1 MLSTL
6 ALDMFHLSRNICV
19 LVPFGEC
26 MDAYEELLMRLKDID
41 IIRQIGS
48 LLSWDQEV
56 LMPPKGAPMR
66 AEQLAWVSK
75 TAHERL
81 TDSRIG
87 SLLGGL
93 EMDES
98 LDEVQRANIRLAR
111 ESYDRATRLPTEFVE
126 EMAKHRSK
134 SLVSWTEAREKDDF
148 SIFRDDL
155 AISIDHA
162 RKKADFYGYENLRYD
177 ALLDLYES
185 GLTVERLDPLF
196 SGLRNNVAPLIR
208 AIVDSG
214 NRPDISWVEEN
225 SWEQPAQ
232 EKLSQS
238 VAEAIGFDFSAGRRD
253 LSTHPFCGGPN
264 PDDVRWTTRYSEAE
278 PFGSLFGSMH
288 ETGHGT
294 YEQGRPREFDFQPA
308 GNANGLGVHE
318 SQSRLWENQVG
329 RSREF
334 CEWSLPL
341 WKQFFPENMEGID
354 AEQLWQAVN
363 LVEPGL
369 IRVDADEATYNLHIM
384 IRYEI
389 EKKLIA
395 GDIEVDELP
404 DAWDEMYQEFLGIS
418 APNRS
423 LGVLQDVHWS
433 MGAIGYFPT
442 YTLGNLY
449 AAQLLE
455 AAREDLP
462 KHDEQ
467 IRSGEFEHLLG
478 WMRENVHNR
487 GSVLKPA
494 NLIEEATGSAPSP
507 DAFVR
512 YLTSKIE
519 RLYGVSA

>member
-1 MLSTL
+1 MS
-6 ALDMFHLSRNICV
+6 
-19 LVPFGEC
+19 
-26 MDAYEELLMRLKDID
+26 AYESLLGRLKEID
-41 IIRQIGS
+41 LIGQIGS
-48 LLSWDQEV
+48 LLGWDQEV
-56 LMPPKGAPMR
+56 MMPPSAAPLR
-66 AEQLAWVSK
+66 AEQLAWISK

-81 TDSRIG
+81 TDPKIG
-87 SLLGGL
+87 DLLG
-93 EMDES
+93 EIEHS
-98 LDEVQRANIRLAR
+98 SELDDVQLANIRLAR
-111 ESYDRATRLPTEFVE
+111 ESYDRATKLPTEFVE

-134 SLVSWTEAREKDDF
+134 SLISWTEAREKDDF

-155 AISIDHA
+155 SLAIEHA
-162 RKKADFYGYENLRYD
+162 RMKADFLGYEHLRYD

-196 SGLRNNVAPLIR
+196 FGLRENVAPLIK
-208 AIVDSG
+208 AVVEEG
-214 NRPDISWVEEN
+214 KRPDMSWIEDN
-225 SWEQPAQ
+225 SWSQKAQ
-232 EKLSQS
+232 EELSQS
-238 VAEAIGFDFSAGRRD
+238 VSEAIGFNFSSGRRD

-264 PDDVRWTTRYSEAE
+264 PDDVRWTTRYSESE

-294 YEQGRPREFDFQPA
+294 YEQGRPRNLDFQPA
-308 GNANGLGVHE
+308 GKANGLGMHE

-334 CEWSLPL
+334 CEWSLSL
-341 WKQFFPENMEGID
+341 WKEFFPENMDGVDGEK
-354 AEQLWQAVN
+354 LWQSVN

-389 EKKLIA
+389 EKRLIS
-395 GDIEVDELP
+395 GDLDVDDLP
-404 DAWDEMYQEFLGIS
+404 DAWDEMYHEFLGIKS
-418 APNRS
+418 PNRS
-423 LGVLQDVHWS
+423 QGVLQDIHWS

-455 AAREDLP
+455 AARKDLP
-462 KHDEQ
+462 NHDDQ
-467 IRSGEFEHLLG
+467 IRSGEFGPLLN
-478 WMRENVHNR
+478 WMRENVHGR

-494 NLIEEATGSAPSP
+494 DLIEEATGSPPSP

-512 YLTSKIE
+512 YLSSKVE
-519 RLYGVSA
+519 SLYEVTA